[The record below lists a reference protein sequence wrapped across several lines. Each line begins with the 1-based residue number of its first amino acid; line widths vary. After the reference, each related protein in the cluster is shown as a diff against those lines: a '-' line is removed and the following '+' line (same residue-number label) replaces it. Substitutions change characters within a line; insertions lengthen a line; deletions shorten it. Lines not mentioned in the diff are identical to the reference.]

1 MTSGPCHDTAV
12 RQQEKSVGAGI
23 GAPVPRKEDARLLT
37 GKGSFSDDL
46 DLPGQA
52 HAVMVRSAHAHARIL
67 RIDASGA
74 LAAPG
79 VLAVLTGA
87 DYLADGLKAIPHR
100 PFSASPPD
108 VSLSNR
114 DGSPIFV
121 APHFPL
127 PADRARFAGEAVA
140 MVVAESLQLAR
151 DAAEL
156 VHVDYEPLAAAT
168 RAGDAAEAAPLW
180 DGQGSNV
187 TIDAD
192 LGDPAA
198 TDAAF
203 ARAAH
208 VARLSTW
215 VQRVTG
221 VPMEPRAAIGAYD
234 KATQRYTLYA
244 GSGGVVRQKRE
255 LAAMLGVEEA
265 AVRVVARDTGGNF
278 GTKNSFFPEF
288 ALVAWAAKK
297 LGRPVKWTCERH
309 EAFLSDYQGRDLTVQ
324 AELALDAEG
333 NFLALRTSNLSNA
346 GAYTASHV
354 PLSKGASIITSVY
367 RFPAAHVRARAVL
380 SNTPPTT
387 PYRSA
392 GRPEAIFVVERLIDL
407 AAREHGFDRVEL
419 RRRNLIPETA
429 MPFRNPFGLVYD
441 SGAYAK
447 AMASALAL
455 ADWSGFA
462 ARREAS
468 RSRGRLRGIG
478 IANYVEV
485 TSGFPTER
493 AEVAIHPEGRVDAV
507 IGTLSSGQGHETSF
521 AQLLVEWLGVPFE
534 SVNLIQG
541 DTDLVSEGGGSHS
554 GRSMRFA
561 SVVLGRVSE
570 RIIAKGAQVAARL
583 LEVAAEDVEFRAG
596 RFSVKGTDR
605 AIGIFEVAAS
615 GPLAEAHTETLR
627 VAGFPY
633 GSQVCEVEVNPDTGV
648 VTIARLAAVDD
659 VGRAVNPLI
668 LHGQTHGGFA
678 QGAGQALLEECL
690 YDTHTGHMLSA
701 SFMDYAMPRADHFPD
716 LATELSEVPS
726 PTNPLGI
733 RAGGEGGTT
742 PALAAVANAIVDA
755 LSGLGVGHIELPATP
770 ERVWRAIRA
779 AR

>member
-1 MTSGPCHDTAV
+1 MKKTPS
-12 RQQEKSVGAGI
+12 EGI
-23 GAPVPRKEDARLLT
+23 GASVLRKEDARLLT
-37 GKGSFSDDL
+37 GRGSFSDDL
-46 DLPGQA
+46 DLPGQTY
-52 HAVMVRSAHAHARIL
+52 AVMLRSPHAHARIAGIDPAAAL
-67 RIDASGA
+67 R
-74 LAAPG
+74 APG

-87 DYLADGLKAIPHR
+87 DYLADGLKPIPHR

-108 VSLSNR
+108 VALQNR
-114 DGSPIFV
+114 DGSAIFI
-121 APHFPL
+121 APHYPL
-127 PADRARFAGEAVA
+127 PADKARFAGEAVA
-140 MVVAESLQLAR
+140 MIVAESLQIAH

-156 VHVDYEPLAAAT
+156 VRVDYEPLPAVA
-168 RAGDAAEAAPLW
+168 RAGDAAAAGAPLLW
-180 DGQGSNV
+180 EERDGNV
-187 TIDAD
+187 TVDAD
-192 LGDPAA
+192 LGDAAA

-221 VPMEPRAAIGAYD
+221 VPMEPRAAVGAYD
-234 KATQRYTLYA
+234 AAAKRYTLYA

-255 LAAMLGVEEA
+255 LAAMLGVEEG

-288 ALVAWAAKK
+288 VLVAWASRR
-297 LGRPVKWTCERH
+297 LGRPVKWTCERR
-309 EAFLSDYQGRDLTVQ
+309 EAFLSDYQGRDLTVE
-324 AELALDAEG
+324 AELALDAQG
-333 NFLALRTSNLSNA
+333 NFLALRASNLSNA
-346 GAYTASHV
+346 GAHSASHV

-367 RFPAAHVRARAVL
+367 RFPAAYVRARAVL

-407 AAREHGFDRVEL
+407 AARGLGVDRVEL
-419 RRRNLIPETA
+419 RRRNLIPESA

-455 ADWSGFA
+455 GDWNGFA
-462 ARREAS
+462 ARREEAGA
-468 RSRGRLRGIG
+468 RGRLRGIG
-478 IANYVEV
+478 IANYVEI

-493 AEVAIHPEGRVDAV
+493 AELTVRPEGRVDAV

-521 AQLLVEWLGVPFE
+521 AQLLVEWLGVPFA

-541 DTDLVSEGGGSHS
+541 DTDVVSEGGGSHS

-561 SVVLGRVSE
+561 SVVLGKASE
-570 RIIAKGAQVAARL
+570 GIVAKGGAIAARL
-583 LEVAAEDVEFRAG
+583 LEVAQADVEFRDG

-605 AIGIFEVAAS
+605 SIGIFEAAAS
-615 GPLAEAHTETLR
+615 EPLAQAHTETLR

-633 GSQVCEVEVNPDTGV
+633 GCQVCEVEVDPETGV
-648 VTIARLAAVDD
+648 VTIVRIAAVDD
-659 VGRAVNPLI
+659 VGRAINPLI

-690 YDTHTGHMLSA
+690 YDPATGQMLSA
-701 SFMDYAMPRADHFPD
+701 SFMDYAMPRADHFPAF
-716 LATELSEVPS
+716 ATELSEVAS
-726 PTNPLGI
+726 PTNPLGV

-742 PALAAVANAIVDA
+742 PALAAIANALVDA
-755 LSGLGVGHIELPATP
+755 LAALGVTHIELPATP